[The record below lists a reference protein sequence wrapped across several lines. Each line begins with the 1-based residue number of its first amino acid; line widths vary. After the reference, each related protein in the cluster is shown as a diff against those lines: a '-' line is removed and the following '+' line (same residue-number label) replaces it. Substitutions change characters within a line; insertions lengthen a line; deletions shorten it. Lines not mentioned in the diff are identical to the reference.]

1 MKRLILTSL
10 SGFHLLGAGL
20 ADLVVHFSYRFAW
33 GQLPSSDELSA
44 FLGRR
49 SKKQRPGYHWSD
61 IARPRRAED
70 KEGRNRSLVDFCE
83 VFDAIELWFDPHP
96 NDQLQ
101 LIWLLDHFRSH
112 PETAAKLVFR
122 LVDFDLLG
130 SREAELRKFEV
141 FDLPVTDAELN
152 TASRSWQAYCSP
164 TPEACFDL
172 LSSNLSALPMLRPA
186 LVELLEEL
194 PSGVTGL
201 GATEM
206 RLLEM
211 LAWGFANTNPLFH
224 LRTIRGTRIF
234 GEWEVGYLLD
244 GLAFGPKPAVAGLD
258 EELRTLSRE
267 NLRDRH
273 PAYLRSRLSLT
284 EFGKAIVAHKEDFS
298 RQNPIDRWWG
308 GTHLTNDNM
317 WRWTPTLVKPS
328 RKLAGRGVP

>member
-1 MKRLILTSL
+1 MKRLILTSS
-10 SGFHLLGAGL
+10 SGFGLLGSGL
-20 ADLVVHFSYRFAW
+20 AEFVIHFCYRFAW
-33 GQLPSSDELSA
+33 GQLPSPDEFSSY
-44 FLGRR
+44 LGAR
-49 SKKQRPGYHWSD
+49 SEEQGSGQHWSD
-61 IARPRRAED
+61 YARRGAADDEERQD
-70 KEGRNRSLVDFCE
+70 LSLVEFCE
-83 VFDAIELWFDPHP
+83 AFDSIELWFDPHP

-101 LIWLLDHFRSH
+101 LIWLLDHFRSY
-112 PETAAKLVFR
+112 PKTAAKLVFR

-130 SREAELRKFEV
+130 VRAEEFRRHEV
-141 FDLPVTDAELN
+141 FDLPVTEAELN

-164 TPEACFDL
+164 TPEACFGL
-172 LSSNLSALPMLRPA
+172 LSSNLSALPLLRPA

-234 GEWEVGYLLD
+234 GEWECGYLLD

-258 EELRTLSRE
+258 EELRTLARE

-273 PAYLRSRLSLT
+273 EAYLRSRLSLT

-298 RQNPIDRWWG
+298 RHNPIDRWWG
-308 GTHLTNDNM
+308 GTHLTNDNL
-317 WRWTPTLVKPS
+317 WRWNPMLAKPS
-328 RKLAGRGVP
+328 GRQSGRGVP

>member
-1 MKRLILTSL
+1 MKRLILTST

-20 ADLVVHFSYRFAW
+20 ADLVVHFSYCFGW

-44 FLGRR
+44 FLGAR
-49 SKKQRPGYHWSD
+49 SKKQRSGCHWSD

-70 KEGRNRSLVDFCE
+70 KERRNLSLVEFCE
-83 VFDAIELWFDPHP
+83 AFDSIELWFDPHP

-130 SREAELRKFEV
+130 AREEELGRFEV
-141 FDLPVTDAELN
+141 FDLPVTEVELN
-152 TASRSWQAYCSP
+152 TASRGWQAYCSP
-164 TPEACFDL
+164 TPEACFNL
-172 LSSNLSALPMLRPA
+172 LSSNLSALPLLRPA

-211 LAWGFANTNPLFH
+211 LAWGFASADPLFH
-224 LRTIRGTRIF
+224 LRSIRGTRIF
-234 GEWEVGYLLD
+234 GEWECGYLLD

-258 EELRTLSRE
+258 EELRTLDRK

-284 EFGKAIVAHKEDFS
+284 GFGKAIVAHKEDFS
-298 RQNPIDRWWG
+298 RHNPIDRWWG
-308 GTHLTNDNM
+308 GTHLTNDNL
-317 WRWTPTLVKPS
+317 WRWNPALIKP
-328 RKLAGRGVP
+328 